1 MEFTHK
7 FTDK

>member
-1 MEFTHK
+1 MKK